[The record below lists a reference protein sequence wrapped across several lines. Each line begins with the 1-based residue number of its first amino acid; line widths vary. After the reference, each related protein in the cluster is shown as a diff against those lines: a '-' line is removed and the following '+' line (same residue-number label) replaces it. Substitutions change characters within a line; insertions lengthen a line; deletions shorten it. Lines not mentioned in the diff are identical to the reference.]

1 MTNSLI
7 IKILI
12 ALSTVILVFF
22 FSIKVFKDEKKTS
35 IEKDTIIEDIDTTTN
50 IIKDVNYRS
59 KDAKGNEYI
68 LNAYEGQID
77 LTDNNVIFLTN
88 VKAIVK
94 MVNGEIID
102 IQSDYGKYNI
112 NNYDT
117 IFSKNVSIDYGDNT
131 IRGNYV
137 DFSLER
143 NSLIISKNVVYS
155 NQKNLLVADVIEINI
170 TTKDA
175 KIFMYEKKKRVN
187 IKSN

>member
-12 ALSTVILVFF
+12 GLSTVILVFF
-22 FSIKVFKDEKKTS
+22 FSMKVVKDEEKTS
-35 IEKDTIIEDIDTTTN
+35 LEKDTIIEDIDTTTN
-50 IIKDVNYRS
+50 IIKDVSYRS

-94 MVNGEIID
+94 MVNGEIIN

-117 IFSKNVSIDYGDNT
+117 IFSKNVSIDYVDNT
-131 IRGNYV
+131 IKGNYV

-155 NQKNLLVADVIEINI
+155 NQKNLLIADVIEINI
-170 TTKDA
+170 ITKDA

>member
-7 IKILI
+7 FKILI
-12 ALSTVILVFF
+12 VLSIVIIVFF
-22 FSIKVFKDEKKTS
+22 FSIKFFKDEKKTS
-35 IEKDTIIEDIDTTTN
+35 LEKDTFIEDIDATTN
-50 IIKDVNYRS
+50 TIKDVSYRS

-68 LNAYEGQID
+68 LNADDGQID

-88 VKAIVK
+88 VKAIIK

-112 NNYDT
+112 NTYDT
-117 IFSKNVSIDYGDNT
+117 IFSKNVSIDYVDNT
-131 IRGNYV
+131 IKGNYV

-155 NQKNLLVADVIEINI
+155 NQKNSLIADVVEINI
-170 TTKDA
+170 ITKDT
-175 KIFMYEKKKRVN
+175 KIFMYEKEKRVN

>member
-1 MTNSLI
+1 MTNSLT

-12 ALSTVILVFF
+12 GLSTVIIVFF
-22 FSIKVFKDEKKTS
+22 FSLKLFKDEKKTS
-35 IEKDTIIEDIDTTTN
+35 LKKETIVEDLDSTTN
-50 IIKDVNYRS
+50 IIKDVSYRS
-59 KDAKGNEYI
+59 KDAKGNEYV

-77 LTDNNVIFLTN
+77 LADNNVIFLTD
-88 VKAIVK
+88 VKAIIN
-94 MVNGEIID
+94 MVSGEVIN

-117 IFSKNVSIDYGDNT
+117 IFSKNVLINYADNE
-131 IRGNYV
+131 IKGNYV

-155 NQKNLLVADVIEINI
+155 NRKNLLMADVVEINI
-170 TTKDA
+170 ITKDT
-175 KIFMYEKKKRVN
+175 KIFMYEKEKTVK